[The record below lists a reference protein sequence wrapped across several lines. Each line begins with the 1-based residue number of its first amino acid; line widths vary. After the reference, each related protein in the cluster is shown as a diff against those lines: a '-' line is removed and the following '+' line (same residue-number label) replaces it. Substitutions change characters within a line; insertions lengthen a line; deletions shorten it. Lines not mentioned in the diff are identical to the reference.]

1 MVQSKERCVSLC
13 QCHSTMKLIAQDVE
27 ASYAYFYQNAAEQMP
42 VQQDPKLVS
51 SCQIIHPWTLSSP
64 VFLLPSMF
72 LKLSFLLTRRLPD
85 AAAGRGR
92 HRRSPDAAAGCRMPP
107 TVAGH
112 RRRSPSAVAFCG
124 RLLRSTASAVAAVRQ
139 LLLSADVSRSGQ
151 PLLPLSVSRTVDSP
165 CCHCLLVLVLV
176 NSPCCYLSLVNSLR
190 CFLER

>member
-124 RLLRSTASAVAAVRQ
+124 RQLTPSPLFDSFCCRLMFPVA
-139 LLLSADVSRSGQ
+139 
-151 PLLPLSVSRTVDSP
+151 DSP
-165 CCHCLLVLVLV
+165 CCRCRCLVQWTALAATACWY
-176 NSPCCYLSLVNSLR
+176 S
-190 CFLER
+190 FW